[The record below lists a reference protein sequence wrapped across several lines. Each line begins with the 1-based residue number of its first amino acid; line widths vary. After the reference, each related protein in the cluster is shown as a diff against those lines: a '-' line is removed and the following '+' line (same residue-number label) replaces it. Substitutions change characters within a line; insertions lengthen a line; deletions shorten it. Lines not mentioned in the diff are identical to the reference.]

1 MFILIAPLLFA
12 LSILSGCV
20 VVDDRKPNGPVMK
33 TGGGPPPWAP
43 AHGRRAKEAAAY
55 TYYYYPSA
63 GVYFSVATGSY
74 FYSTGGSWQVAT
86 SLPSTI
92 VVNSG
97 DYVTLELET
106 DKPYLYYNEHKVKY
120 KMKRNNGR
128 GKGNKHW

>member
-1 MFILIAPLLFA
+1 MLILIAPLLLV
-12 LSILSGCV
+12 LSVVAGCV

-74 FYSTGGSWQVAT
+74 FYSIGSSWQVTT

-97 DYVTLELET
+97 DYVTLQLAT
-106 DKPYLYYNEHKVKY
+106 DKPYLYYDEHKMKY
-120 KMKRNNGR
+120 KMKGNNGR